1 MDCIVHG
8 LQRICPD
15 ELVVTE
21 QLSLSVVL
29 SAEEKNAAEE
39 ENRECWE
46 TQLEFSLEA
55 FFHSKPWRCE
65 R

>member
-1 MDCIVHG
+1 MDCK
-8 LQRICPD
+8 
-15 ELVVTE
+15 ESVVTE